1 MLLEEH
7 LTNAGTALLG
17 FTWFHFHF
25 SVYPTLTEALQRKW
39 DEAEQLL
46 YDELITDQVC

>member
-1 MLLEEH
+1 MQDR
-7 LTNAGTALLG
+7 AVD
-17 FTWFHFHF
+17 FTWFDFHF
-25 SVYPTLTEALQRKW
+25 SVYPTLTEALQKKW

>member
-1 MLLEEH
+1 MILEEE
-7 LTNAGTALLG
+7 LTNAGQCSWF
-17 FTWFHFHF
+17 FTWFDFRF

-46 YDELITDQVC
+46 YDELITDQVY